1 MKEKFGNSSNSI
13 VVTTNNDSCNSLLFN
28 ELKKQD
34 LFDLGILLLISAT
47 GGLEVI
53 SEEQINALSL

>member
-47 GGLEVI
+47 GGLEVV